1 MLILGIDPG
10 TATTGFGLVEKKPDQ
25 DFEILEWGL
34 IETNKETKPHI
45 RLHEIHEQ
53 MLLILDKFKPDVL
66 VMEKVFMFNNA
77 KTVIRVSQAQGVI
90 LLASANSGFDI
101 EVFEYAPQT
110 IKKLITGSGR
120 ANKKEVEKHIYEIL
134 GKKLEGLSMTDG
146 HGKPRKMTKTYV
158 DNAVDALAIAMCH
171 LMKLHEDLLLPI
183 DKSKIKIKDVL
194 PKKAKKKKTS

>member
-10 TATTGFGLVEKKPDQ
+10 TATTGFGVIEKNPNE
-25 DFEILEWGL
+25 DFKIIEWGL

-53 MLLILDKFKPDVL
+53 MLMILDRFHPDIL

-90 LLASANSGFDI
+90 LLASANSGIDI

-120 ANKKEVEKHIYEIL
+120 ANKKEVEKHIHEIL
-134 GKKLEGLSMTDG
+134 GKKLEGLSMKDAN
-146 HGKPRKMTKTYV
+146 GKTRKMTKTYV
-158 DNAVDALAIAMCH
+158 DNAIDALAIAMCH
-171 LMKLHEDLLLPI
+171 LMKLNEDLLPKI
-183 DKSKIKIKDVL
+183 DV
-194 PKKAKKKKTS
+194 KKKTQKKKQTS

>member
-10 TATTGFGLVEKKPDQ
+10 TATTGFGLVEKKPNE
-25 DFEILEWGL
+25 DFQILEWGL
-34 IETNKETKPHI
+34 IETKKETAPHV

-53 MLLILDKFKPDVL
+53 MLFILDKFKPDVL

-90 LLASANSGFDI
+90 LLASTNSGFNL

-120 ANKKEVEKHIYEIL
+120 ANKKEVERHVHNIL
-134 GKKLEGLSMTDG
+134 GKKLAGLSLKDG
-146 HGKPRKMTKTYV
+146 HGNERKMTKTYV
-158 DNAVDALAIAMCH
+158 DNAIDALAIAMCH
-171 LMKLHEDLLLPI
+171 LISLHEAILPSF
-183 DKSKIKIKDVL
+183 DAKIL
-194 PKKAKKKKTS
+194 QKKKKTKAS

>member
-10 TATTGFGLVEKKPDQ
+10 TATTGFGLIEKNPDE
-25 DFEILEWGL
+25 DFQILEWGL
-34 IETNKETKPHI
+34 IETDKDTKPHV

-53 MLLILDKFKPDVL
+53 MLLIIDKFKPDIL

-90 LLASANSGFDI
+90 LLASVNAGFDI

-120 ANKKEVEKHIYEIL
+120 ANKKEVEKHVLKIL
-134 GKKLEGLSMTDG
+134 GEKLNDKELRDGNYNIIKK
-146 HGKPRKMTKTYV
+146 KKAYI
-158 DNAVDALAIAMCH
+158 DNAVDALAIAICH
-171 LMKLHEDLLLPI
+171 LMKLNEDLLT
-183 DKSKIKIKDVL
+183 KNVQKTEKKIKQ
-194 PKKAKKKKTS
+194 TS

>member
-10 TATTGFGLVEKKPDQ
+10 TATTGFGLVEKNPDE
-25 DFEILEWGL
+25 DFQILEWGL
-34 IETNKETKPHI
+34 IETKKETAPHI

-53 MLLILDKFKPDVL
+53 MLFILDKFKPDVL

-90 LLASANSGFDI
+90 LLASANSGFEV

-120 ANKKEVEKHIYEIL
+120 ANKKEVEKHVHNIL
-134 GKKLEGLSMTDG
+134 GKKLQGLSLKDG
-146 HGKPRKMTKTYV
+146 HGNNRKMTKTYV
-158 DNAVDALAIAMCH
+158 DNAIDALAIAISH
-171 LMKLHEDLLLPI
+171 LISLHEAILPPLH
-183 DKSKIKIKDVL
+183 DENLQK
-194 PKKAKKKKTS
+194 KKKKTKSS

>member
-10 TATTGFGLVEKKPDQ
+10 TATTGFGLIEKKPDE
-25 DFEILEWGL
+25 DFQILEWGL
-34 IETNKETKPHI
+34 IETKKDTKPHI

-53 MLLILDKFKPDVL
+53 MLMILDRFKPDVL

-90 LLASANSGFDI
+90 LLASANTGFEI

-120 ANKKEVEKHIYEIL
+120 AKKKEMDLAVHAIL
-134 GKKLEGLSMTDG
+134 GPRLAKKDLKDG
-146 HGKPRKMTKTYV
+146 YGKARKMTKTYV
-158 DNAVDALAIAMCH
+158 DNAIDALAIAMCH
-171 LMKLHEDLLLPI
+171 LIFLHEAELPTI
-183 DKSKIKIKDVL
+183 NVSK
-194 PKKAKKKKTS
+194 KKKKTKQAS

>member
-10 TATTGFGLVEKKPDQ
+10 TATTGWGLIEKLQDK

-34 IETNKETKPHI
+34 IETKKETAPHI

-53 MLLILDKFKPDVL
+53 MLSILDKYRPNVL

-90 LLASANSGFDI
+90 LLASSSCGFDI
-101 EVFEYAPQT
+101 EVYEYAPQT

-120 ANKKEVEKHIYEIL
+120 AKKKEMDIAVHAIL
-134 GKKLEGLSMTDG
+134 GNKLDKKDLKDG
-146 HGKPRKMTKTYV
+146 FGKSRKMTKTYV
-158 DNAVDALAIAMCH
+158 DNAIDALAIAMSH
-171 LMKLHEDLLLPI
+171 LMKLQEDIL
-183 DKSKIKIKDVL
+183 SKQVPHASRGGLRKRNA
-194 PKKAKKKKTS
+194 KKADK

>member
-10 TATTGFGLVEKKPDQ
+10 TATTGFGLIEKNPDE
-25 DFEILEWGL
+25 DFKIIDWGL
-34 IETNKETKPHI
+34 IETKKETQPNV

-53 MLLILDKFKPDVL
+53 MLMILDRFHPDIL

-90 LLASANSGFDI
+90 LLASASSGFDI

-120 ANKKEVEKHIYEIL
+120 AKKKEVDVHVRAIL
-134 GKKLEGLSMTDG
+134 GKRLEGLSLKDG
-146 HGKPRKMTKTYV
+146 QGRDRKMTKT
-158 DNAVDALAIAMCH
+158 
-171 LMKLHEDLLLPI
+171 
-183 DKSKIKIKDVL
+183 
-194 PKKAKKKKTS
+194 

>member
-10 TATTGFGLVEKKPDQ
+10 TATTGFGVIEKIPNE
-25 DFEILEWGL
+25 DFKIIEWGL
-34 IETNKETKPHI
+34 IETKKETKPHI

-53 MLLILDKFKPDVL
+53 MLMILDRFHPDIL

-90 LLASANSGFDI
+90 LLASASSGFNI

-120 ANKKEVEKHIYEIL
+120 AKKKEVDLAVRAIL
-134 GKKLEGLSMTDG
+134 GPKLDKKDLKDG
-146 HGKPRKMTKTYV
+146 FGKSRKMTKTYV
-158 DNAVDALAIAMCH
+158 DNAIDALAIAMSH
-171 LMKLHEDLLLPI
+171 LMKINEDVQT
-183 DKSKIKIKDVL
+183 KKKN
-194 PKKAKKKKTS
+194 PKKS